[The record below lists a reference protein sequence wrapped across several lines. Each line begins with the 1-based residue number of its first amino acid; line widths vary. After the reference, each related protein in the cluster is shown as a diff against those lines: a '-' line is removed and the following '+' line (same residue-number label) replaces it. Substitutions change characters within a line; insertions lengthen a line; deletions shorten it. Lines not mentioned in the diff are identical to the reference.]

1 MHLNSKVSIMAR
13 LLKRNNSI
21 MLKNYFSTNIS
32 EKQSSDT
39 GMAIVL
45 ILLIIALLTKN
56 DAFIVISA
64 VTLIINMIY
73 PNFYYPFAIIWL
85 GFSHL
90 LGTVVSKIIL
100 TIVFIILVIPVSIF
114 RRILGKDSLYLKD
127 FKKSSTSV
135 MKIREHK
142 FSASDIEKPY

>member
-1 MHLNSKVSIMAR
+1 
-13 LLKRNNSI
+13 
-21 MLKNYFSTNIS
+21 MLKNYFSTKIS

-56 DAFIVISA
+56 NAFIILSA
-64 VTLIINMIY
+64 ATLIINMIF
-73 PNFYYPFAIIWL
+73 PNFYYPFAIVWL
-85 GFSHL
+85 GFSHI
-90 LGTVVSKIIL
+90 LGTIVSKIIL

-114 RRILGKDSLYLKD
+114 RKFLRKDTLYLKD
-127 FKKSSTSV
+127 FKKSSNSV
-135 MKIREHK
+135 MIIREHK

>member
-1 MHLNSKVSIMAR
+1 
-13 LLKRNNSI
+13 
-21 MLKNYFSTNIS
+21 MLKNYFSTKIS

-56 DAFIVISA
+56 NAFIILSA
-64 VTLIINMIY
+64 VTLIINMIF
-73 PNFYYPFAIIWL
+73 PNFYYPFAIVWL
-85 GFSHL
+85 GFSHI

-100 TIVFIILVIPVSIF
+100 TIVFIVLVIPVSIF
-114 RRILGKDSLYLKD
+114 RRVLGKDTLYLKD
-127 FKKSSTSV
+127 FKKSSASA
-135 MKIREHK
+135 MKIIEHK